1 MTLAKIGKYFR
12 NLPVLLALSVV
23 VLLSAC
29 EVGGQAAPNGP
40 SGPTPKAFTCP
51 GDDHSLQEISL
62 GWSFC
67 YPSIWRY
74 RERFQ
79 PSSAPKGVD
88 TTLDIVVVSPTP
100 GPDEGEFGFVI
111 IGSYDS
117 EGLSL
122 SDWATKNLGPGLKLD
137 PIQWGNADSA
147 VQVDGQLTRLAISG
161 NRVYELDL
169 HQGAGNLSL
178 DDAMKSRLGSW
189 RFGV

>member
-1 MTLAKIGKYFR
+1 MTLAKIGKYLR
-12 NLPVLLALSVV
+12 NLPVLLALCAV

-29 EVGGQAAPNGP
+29 EGVGQGSPATPATPG
-40 SGPTPKAFTCP
+40 PKAFKCP
-51 GDDHSLQEISL
+51 GDDHALQEISL

-79 PSSAPKGVD
+79 PSSSPKGVD
-88 TTLDIVVVSPTP
+88 TTLDVVVVSPTP
-100 GPDEGEFGFVI
+100 GPDQGEFGFVI
-111 IGSYDS
+111 IGSYESD
-117 EGLSL
+117 GLTL
-122 SDWATKNLGPGLKLD
+122 NDWVAKNLGTDLKLD

-147 VQVDGQLTRLAISG
+147 AQIEGQLTRVAISG
-161 NRVYELDL
+161 NRIYELDL